1 MTPSYWL
8 EPHSALRMAAQATC
22 GDAWDWH
29 RRVMPRA
36 MHRTTRLLALA
47 AIPRMLI
54 VFPLSSR
61 DSSSFYSVCLHDPS
75 ILRGPTPRFPSADQY
90 TPHAQE
96 AGPLKAQN
104 AVSQILHKRTTTRHT
119 CLRQYMYRYEGDV
132 THGSSFEYLKKSRIH
147 VNFHVFELNILLAT

>member
-1 MTPSYWL
+1 MCFTVCIVGMTPIYWL

-96 AGPLKAQN
+96 AGPLQRKTPSHRSYTSELPHDTPA
-104 AVSQILHKRTTTRHT
+104 SGSTCTGTR
-119 CLRQYMYRYEGDV
+119 V
-132 THGSSFEYLKKSRIH
+132 T
-147 VNFHVFELNILLAT
+147 